1 MSALF
6 TKVVAC
12 PLVVWVGSSLG
23 LILAFTEWL
32 THPVILRRRRGV

>member
-1 MSALF
+1 MSAPLS
-6 TKVVAC
+6 KVVVC

-23 LILAFTEWL
+23 LILAVTECL